1 MKFQILVSTCSW
13 AAAQAGS
20 TNCKIVVR
28 VECGTFITLP
38 SRILVVSLKELAY
51 ERKRISLISPPV
63 TTAEIRPSRNLAEKT
78 DKKWKFQILVSTCSW
93 AAAQAGS
100 TNCKIVVRVECGTFI
115 TLPSRIL
122 VVSLKELAYERKRIS
137 LISPPVT
144 TAEIRPS
151 RNLAEKTDK
160 KWKFQILVSTCSWA
174 AAQAGSTNCKFAVRV
189 ECDTFT
195 TLPSRILVALWNYE
209 QDRVEFR
216 SQSDLSVPGMLCGVR
231 YPREGQSS
239 YKATLS
245 FIMAYKRQYWQ
256 TNKFSL
262 YVWPYYSF
270 WNEVF
275 LIQFLKN
282 KSHSFRIC
290 VTPAWSS
297 ATATTFIVEH
307 VCGERSQ

>member
-20 TNCKIVVR
+20 TNCKIV
-28 VECGTFITLP
+28 
-38 SRILVVSLKELAY
+38 
-51 ERKRISLISPPV
+51 
-63 TTAEIRPSRNLAEKT
+63 
-78 DKKWKFQILVSTCSW
+78 
-93 AAAQAGS
+93 
-100 TNCKIVVRVECGTFI
+100 
-115 TLPSRIL
+115 
-122 VVSLKELAYERKRIS
+122 
-137 LISPPVT
+137 
-144 TAEIRPS
+144 
-151 RNLAEKTDK
+151 
-160 KWKFQILVSTCSWA
+160 
-174 AAQAGSTNCKFAVRV
+174 VRV

-216 SQSDLSVPGMLCGVR
+216 SQSDLSVPGMLCGIR

-256 TNKFSL
+256 TNKFTS

-282 KSHSFRIC
+282 KSHSFSIC
-290 VTPAWSS
+290 VTPARSS
-297 ATATTFIVEH
+297 ATATTCIVEH

>member
-100 TNCKIVVRVECGTFI
+100 TNCKFAVRVECDTFTI
-115 TLPSRIL
+115 LPWRIL
-122 VVSLKELAYERKRIS
+122 VVSLKELPNEKKKIS
-137 LISPPVT
+137 LIPPPVT

-151 RNLAEKTDK
+151 RNLAEKLTK
-160 KWKFQILVSTCSWA
+160 NENSKFWSQR
-174 AAQAGSTNCKFAVRV
+174 AQAGSTNCKFAVRV